1 MVTASGKCCLWI
13 IEWLNRVRVKVMV
26 KVSVTVRVVVR
37 VRVLLATCF
46 AYPLN
51 VLQICSTHFT
61 RGQSL
66 YGMIRAVRT

>member
-1 MVTASGKCCLWI
+1 
-13 IEWLNRVRVKVMV
+13 MV